1 MTVHYKCCND
11 NHYDGGFY
19 YCDGY
24 GPSGILKKEG
34 QSCNGSNDDCL
45 NSECHRIDRDGNNYK
60 CCAGVDLEGQW
71 SDGNYL
77 CVPGSGS
84 APYGS
89 PDCKIGFYYC
99 DGYPIPTG
107 KKEGQSCNG
116 SNDDCLNSECH
127 RIDRDGNNYKCC
139 DDNYLCGPDTPGDCK
154 TGFYY
159 CDGYPTGKKEG
170 QSCNGSNDDCLNS
183 ECHRID
189 RDGNNY
195 KCCDDN
201 YLCYPWTPGDCK
213 SGFYYCNG
221 YCHAGQPC

>member
-1 MTVHYKCCND
+1 MMQLMMRVPHIGSAYSKPQQKEICNCDGCVFNSGINNYCSIPGKKEGQSCNGSNDNCLNNECHRIDDDGNYKCCDD

-24 GPSGILKKEG
+24 GPSGRL
-34 QSCNGSNDDCL
+34 
-45 NSECHRIDRDGNNYK
+45 
-60 CCAGVDLEGQW
+60 
-71 SDGNYL
+71 
-77 CVPGSGS
+77 
-84 APYGS
+84 
-89 PDCKIGFYYC
+89 
-99 DGYPIPTG
+99 

-139 DDNYLCGPDTPGDCK
+139 DDNYLCLPDTPGDCK

-159 CDGYPTGKKEG
+159 CDGYPIPTGKKEG
-170 QSCNGSNDDCLNS
+170 QSCNGSNDDCLNQ

-221 YCHAGQPC
+221 YCHADQPC